1 MPLVTTAPLQFRIR
15 QEGEHVLCQFTHDGK
30 SFVLQLEGKVSV
42 DIGKLMQQKGLLAD
56 EWAQRERVADDS
68 AILLR
73 AGSNFALSNDPR
85 IIEESKIRAA
95 WGRIRRY
102 MPGGVKSEEAF
113 GTPRVVKHAPKG
125 V

>member
-1 MPLVTTAPLQFRIR
+1 MSLRVDIKR
-15 QEGEHVLCQFTHDGK
+15 EGGHVLAQFTNDGK
-30 SFVLQLEGKVSV
+30 CFVLQLEGKTAV
-42 DIGKLMQQKGLLAD
+42 DIARLLREQGLLAD
-56 EWAQRERVADDS
+56 EFAQAERIADDS

-85 IIEESKIRAA
+85 IIEEAKKRAA
-95 WGRIRRY
+95 WDTDLRRF

-113 GTPRVVKHAPKG
+113 GTPAVVLHPPRG

>member
-1 MPLVTTAPLQFRIR
+1 MSSFESRVRN
-15 QEGEHVLCQFTHDGK
+15 EGPDVLAQFTCDGK
-30 SFVLQLEGKVSV
+30 SFVLRMEAAVALRVAAAIREKA
-42 DIGKLMQQKGLLAD
+42 LLAD
-56 EWAQRERVADDS
+56 EFAQAERIAADS

-85 IIEESKIRAA
+85 IIEEAKKRAA
-95 WGRIRRY
+95 WDTDLRRF

-113 GTPRVVKHAPKG
+113 GTPAVVLHPPRG